1 MSVSS
6 NYHCK
11 SKEKLFE
18 IEGVSNKVQLNIFRS
33 FVILFFFHT
42 FTLRIIVIIN
52 TNRYGK

>member
-6 NYHCK
+6 NYTAK
-11 SKEKLFE
+11 VRKNFE

-33 FVILFFFHT
+33 FAILFFFHT